1 MGQKVCP
8 TGFRLGITEEWRSR
22 WFATKKEFGKFL
34 VEDQKIRRF
43 IKKNYAFAQIPKIE
57 IERTRET
64 TTVIVHAGSPGVI
77 IGRRG
82 AKVEKLQE
90 ELEQLVGHKVELKI
104 KEIDTPELSSTL
116 VAEQVAEQL
125 QKRAPFRRAMRK
137 AAELTLKSG
146 GRGIKISVAGRIG
159 GAEIA
164 RSETLALGSVPLHTL
179 RAIVDYGRA
188 TAVHTKGTIG
198 VKVWIYKGEQ
208 LPEAKKRTGL
218 QEQPP
223 PKPQRPQMPRPMGAP
238 GAGPGGPG
246 RGPMGP
252 RGPRPGG
259 PGGPGRGPGG
269 PRPGGPPRGPMGP
282 RPGGFRPSGPGPTA
296 PPPSA
301 PPPSAPPPTAPPP
314 APPAKPQ

>member
-1 MGQKVCP
+1 MGQKICP
-8 TGFRLGITEEWRSR
+8 TGFRLGITEEFRSR

-64 TTVIVHAGSPGVI
+64 TTIIVHAGSPGVI

-82 AKVEKLQE
+82 AKVE
-90 ELEQLVGHKVELKI
+90 ELEAELEKVVGHKVELKI
-104 KEIDTPELSSTL
+104 KEIDTPELSATL

-137 AAELTLKSG
+137 AAETTLKAG
-146 GRGIKISVAGRIG
+146 AQGIKITVAGRIG

-164 RSETLALGSVPLHTL
+164 RSETLSLGSVPLHTL
-179 RAIVDYGRA
+179 RAILDYGRA

-198 VKVWIYKGEQ
+198 VKTWIYKGEQ

-218 QEQPP
+218 QEPAP
-223 PKPQRPQMPRPMGAP
+223 PKPPRPMAP
-238 GAGPGGPG
+238 
-246 RGPMGP
+246 R
-252 RGPRPGG
+252 
-259 PGGPGRGPGG
+259 
-269 PRPGGPPRGPMGP
+269 
-282 RPGGFRPSGPGPTA
+282 
-296 PPPSA
+296 PPSA
-301 PPPSAPPPTAPPP
+301 PPP
-314 APPAKPQ
+314 AKPS